1 MLIVLLTLAFA
12 APDLGDHATAPVSA
26 AVAESAH
33 TEPATHEPLGAGSAI
48 AAHPVGPPGYPLT
61 VAQLA
66 ELAAEQRRIERR
78 GMGLLLTWAV
88 GNLAVGTPA
97 SFVATTERGR
107 AFWQGNAL
115 WNVVNLGIAGGA
127 LLQDRRPP
135 PLDYAEVLHRT
146 RSLDRALLVNI
157 GLDVAYL
164 MAGWA
169 LHERASRMGD
179 ARFAGWG
186 DALLLQGGFLL
197 GFDVAL
203 FLAHQRPGRR
213 LRGRRAP

>member
-12 APDLGDHATAPVSA
+12 APDLGDSTTPRAPIPPSAAPVDAPAPQPHA
-26 AVAESAH
+26 ASG
-33 TEPATHEPLGAGSAI
+33 PAI
-48 AAHPVGPPGYPLT
+48 AAHPVGPPGSSLT

-115 WNVVNLGIAGGA
+115 WNVVNLGIAGSA
-127 LLQDRRPP
+127 LIQDRRAP

-169 LHERASRMGD
+169 LHERASRIGD

-203 FLAHQRPGRR
+203 FVAHQRPGRR